1 MADEVKISELLS
13 ANYIA
18 LAWQEAANANPTDY
32 LGSTLF
38 GYRKQMSLDLKW
50 IKGASG
56 LPVALKP
63 SAWDAEIPLR
73 GRINFK
79 AMESEMPLFR
89 EGIQLAER
97 DRRDLMEAAARGN
110 EYLMDVMSR
119 IFNDTNT
126 LIRAAKLVPEIM
138 IWQLLAPV
146 DGKPKI
152 AIADNNVSYAYNYDP
167 NGEWYANNFTDG
179 SSTPWSSA
187 ATATPI
193 DDLRTV
199 VTVAKGQGR
208 SPRYGIMSQKTMTEL
223 LNAAQVKSA
232 ALAQNVTA
240 NVFMTEDVAKNVIE
254 SLTGIRP
261 IVYNA
266 VYSKDGVTATFFPDG
281 IVTLIPEGLLGN
293 MVYAMTSE
301 EYELRG
307 DSNKNVS
314 VVDGGIAIS
323 VVPTSDMPPRITT
336 YASEIV
342 LPSYERMDEV
352 YEIKVDADP
361 TEE

>member
-1 MADEVKISELLS
+1 MADEVKISDLIP

-38 GYRKQMSLDLKW
+38 GFKKQMDLDLRW

-63 SAWDAEIPLR
+63 STWDAEVPLR
-73 GRINFK
+73 GRVTFNQRE
-79 AMESEMPLFR
+79 AEMPLFR

-97 DRRDLMEAAARGN
+97 DMRDLEKSKALGN
-110 EYLMDVMSR
+110 DYLLDAMSR
-119 IFNDTNT
+119 VFNDTNT
-126 LIRAAKLVPEIM
+126 LVRAAKLIPEIM
-138 IWQLLAPV
+138 TWQLLAPV

-167 NGEWYANNFTDG
+167 NGEWYAKNFTDG

-193 DDLRTV
+193 DDLRAV
-199 VTVAKGQGR
+199 VTVAKARGAL
-208 SPRYGIMSQKTMTEL
+208 PRYGIMSQKTMTEL
-223 LNAAQVKSA
+223 LNTAQVKSA

-254 SLTGIRP
+254 SLTGVRP

-266 VYSKDGVTATFFPDG
+266 VYSKDGAAATFFPDG
-281 IVTLIPEGLLGN
+281 VVTLVPEGLLGN

-301 EYELRG
+301 EFATRG
-307 DSNKNVS
+307 NSNKRVS
-314 VVDGGIAIS
+314 IVDNSIAIS
-323 VVPTSDMPPRITT
+323 VVTTSEMPPRTT
-336 YASEIV
+336 VYASEIV